1 MPTYAALVDVNESAF
16 QNTQEMA
23 SVWGDIKL
31 DIEDLDGE
39 LHDAYA
45 ILGGYDFLLLYEA
58 ADREAA
64 FQMSV
69 AVERYGFDMETME
82 TIPIEEMG
90 SLVAEI

>member
-39 LHDAYA
+39 LYDAYA
-45 ILGGYDFLLLYEA
+45 ILGEYDFLLLYEA

-64 FQMSV
+64 FQMAV